1 MSAPDRSFTARAR
14 NLGRVFAETRRVD
27 PRMLPLA
34 LGLALA
40 VLLVFVVAGLLL
52 DRLALLAPF
61 GVLFGLLVGLQVF
74 SRRAT
79 SAAMGNLEG
88 RPGAAAAVM
97 NSLRRP
103 WRVTPA
109 VAFNR
114 RQDFV
119 HIAVGKPGIVLV
131 AEGARAGATSLLKQ
145 ERRRI
150 ARVAGETPIHEIVV
164 GDGEGQVPL
173 SKLSNEFMKLPRAI
187 KKDEIDALDGRIKAL
202 GSSNPPMPKGPI
214 PRGRRPR

>member
-1 MSAPDRSFTARAR
+1 MSAPDRPSRVR
-14 NLGRVFAETRRVD
+14 NLVRVFAETRRAD

-34 LGLALA
+34 LGVGLA
-40 VLLVFVVAGLLL
+40 VLAVFVVAGLLL
-52 DRLALLAPF
+52 DRLALVAPLGVAFGALA
-61 GVLFGLLVGLQVF
+61 GVQVF

-79 SAAMGNLEG
+79 SAALRTIEG
-88 RPGAAAAVM
+88 RPGAAAAILQ
-97 NSLRRP
+97 SLRRP

-119 HIAVGKPGIVLV
+119 HLAVGRPGVVLV
-131 AEGARAGATSLLKQ
+131 AEGARAGATALLKQ
-145 ERRRI
+145 ERRRV
-150 ARVAGETPIHEIVV
+150 ARVVGDTPIHEIVV

-173 SKLSNEFMKLPRAI
+173 SRLSNEFLRLPRSI
-187 KKDEIDALDGRIKAL
+187 KKEEIEALDGRLKAL
-202 GSSNPPMPKGPI
+202 GSSSPPLPKGPL